1 MNAHHPAAT
10 SADPIRIV
18 VIDDHTLFRRGI
30 IALLQREDGFEV
42 VGEAADGLEGVR
54 RVAELR
60 PDVVLLDLHMPGV
73 SGLDAMRSILEEIPG
88 TRVVMLTV
96 SEQAEDLM
104 AALRTGALG
113 YLLKNIDS
121 DFLVASVRKAARG
134 ESVIS
139 GEMTGKLMQELRG
152 GDKPSLSPRERASPR
167 ARSRSTSSTSCAS
180 SASRAGCRRR
190 CGQSRTGSRRRRE
203 ARRCISGLACRAPR
217 RCAGAKRP
225 DLAQFLPVLAGAECE
240 RRIGCRRSL
249 LDDRAGAHLG
259 PEQRTSWIRLLSPV

>member
-1 MNAHHPAAT
+1 VNSPEPAAT
-10 SADPIRIV
+10 AADPIRIV

-30 IALLQREDGFEV
+30 IALLQREDGFAV
-42 VGEAADGLEGVR
+42 IGEAADGVEGVR
-54 RVAELR
+54 RVLELK

-73 SGLDAMRSILEEIPG
+73 SGLDAMRSILEEAPG

-152 GDKPSLSPRERASPR
+152 GDKPSLSPREREILVHLARGASNKEIAR
-167 ARSRSTSSTSCAS
+167 ALAVAESTVKIHVQHILRKLGL
-180 SASRAGCRRR
+180 ASRVQAAVWAIENGIA
-190 CGQSRTGSRRRRE
+190 TK
-203 ARRCISGLACRAPR
+203 A
-217 RCAGAKRP
+217 
-225 DLAQFLPVLAGAECE
+225 
-240 RRIGCRRSL
+240 
-249 LDDRAGAHLG
+249 
-259 PEQRTSWIRLLSPV
+259 